1 MIKDLDII
9 KHTQMFIDATLN
21 TSTVSFLF
29 QVSFLK
35 PEY

>member
-1 MIKDLDII
+1 MLNLDII
-9 KHTQMFIDATLN
+9 KHTQMLDAMLN
-21 TSTVSFLF
+21 INTVSFLF